1 MFLAAPAKAWFIPS
15 LDYGMSEVKVV
26 VIDRS
31 EARGFFT
38 LPLAC
43 PPTRSYILS
52 ILVLTMMIEMLELM
66 LVP

>member
-1 MFLAAPAKAWFIPS
+1 
-15 LDYGMSEVKVV
+15 MSEVKVV